1 MIQQA
6 DIDQLS
12 LFHTSHFPGQPIPK
26 LTAFPAKDTE
36 EVSTGPG
43 HQGEESDGLGYYEDG
58 VKRTLTDEQIQ
69 MFRHSEIQR
78 LLSERRAAREKEEK
92 QRLKKEK
99 ATPRPGNVNR
109 RKHRWA
115 DQPGMQDTPIEAS
128 MYDDVREDNADSGTT
143 PKKFLWPKLGQHK
156 GLVFPVPKE

>member
-6 DIDQLS
+6 DIDQLT
-12 LFHTSHFPGQPIPK
+12 LFHTAHFPRQPIPK
-26 LTAFPAKDTE
+26 LTASLAKDTE
-36 EVSTGPG
+36 EASTGPG

-92 QRLKKEK
+92 ERLKKEK
-99 ATPRPGNVNR
+99 ATSRPGDVSR

-115 DQPGMQDTPIEAS
+115 DQPGMQDTTIEAS
-128 MYDDVREDNADSGTT
+128 MYDDVQEDNADSGTT
-143 PKKFLWPKLGQHK
+143 PKKFLWPKLGQ
-156 GLVFPVPKE
+156 V